1 MDNGQKTID
10 NGQWT
15 NGVPETI
22 ALSWLDFL
30 LGGKEIGG
38 IMMIRQ
44 TIRRRFIKV
53 DKIGGS
59 Y

>member
-1 MDNGQKTID
+1 MDND

-15 NGVPETI
+15 MDNGVSETI

-30 LGGKEIGG
+30 LGGKEIGGG

>member
-1 MDNGQKTID
+1 MG

-15 NGVPETI
+15 MDNGVPETI